1 MSVSTSS
8 RSGHS
13 TLCLSTSQ
21 SFPSTSQSFPSTSH
35 SFPSTS
41 PSFRSTSPS
50 FRSTSP
56 SFRSTSPSFHST
68 SPSSDTSHSSVLS
81 AKLSVLSGK
90 LGLPNVAID
99 GIAKKAAEILQTE
112 GAIASA
118 PGQPAEARMVISRSG
133 KRPHLVIP
141 KKMGG
146 MACDDD
152 CPMYKSAKLCSHT
165 VAAAEYNRQLD
176 QFVAS
181 YGKVKKTPNLT
192 KLAMAEMPKGR
203 GRKGTRARAKR
214 KPSLPVQSR
223 VELNPSTPG
232 GLNRVSLPPSVSLT
246 VAPVYQPSV
255 SAPISVVA
263 SPQASGSYQF
273 PGPFT
278 PPFPGSFMPP
288 PPHTPFGSTYT
299 SPYSSVPASYGMDA
313 TSGGAY
319 PFRVCMIAGNISVC
333 NGCKGR
339 YKKVG
344 PPHDICLQ
352 HEEWRTF
359 TPHGSTTPQTRFG
372 NVYYHCSVACVT
384 AVWPCFI
391 PSSILVP
398 FEVQSRLLLEHKTWL
413 YVTFGVS
420 V

>member
-1 MSVSTSS
+1 MLRPMREKAGLGSPPEPFFTNSSECINNVINVKVDYKRNELPNFLQKLKELIDEQERGVEKAVIGSGKCYLRPTYSHLEVPQSKWYGMSREQRRRHIKKFNDMSVSTSS

-21 SFPSTSQSFPSTSH
+21 SFPSTSQSFPSTS
-35 SFPSTS
+35 

-56 SFRSTSPSFHST
+56 SFRST

-99 GIAKKAAEILQTE
+99 GIGQKAAEILQTE

-203 GRKGTRARAKR
+203 
-214 KPSLPVQSR
+214 
-223 VELNPSTPG
+223 
-232 GLNRVSLPPSVSLT
+232 
-246 VAPVYQPSV
+246 
-255 SAPISVVA
+255 
-263 SPQASGSYQF
+263 
-273 PGPFT
+273 
-278 PPFPGSFMPP
+278 
-288 PPHTPFGSTYT
+288 
-299 SPYSSVPASYGMDA
+299 
-313 TSGGAY
+313 
-319 PFRVCMIAGNISVC
+319 
-333 NGCKGR
+333 
-339 YKKVG
+339 
-344 PPHDICLQ
+344 
-352 HEEWRTF
+352 
-359 TPHGSTTPQTRFG
+359 
-372 NVYYHCSVACVT
+372 
-384 AVWPCFI
+384 
-391 PSSILVP
+391 
-398 FEVQSRLLLEHKTWL
+398 
-413 YVTFGVS
+413 
-420 V
+420 